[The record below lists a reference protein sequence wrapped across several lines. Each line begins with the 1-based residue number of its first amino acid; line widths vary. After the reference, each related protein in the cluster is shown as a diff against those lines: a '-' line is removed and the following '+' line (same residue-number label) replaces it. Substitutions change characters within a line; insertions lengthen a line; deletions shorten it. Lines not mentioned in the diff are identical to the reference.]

1 MVQRV
6 INRWLGW
13 PGRWLGWS
21 GRCLVPLAVS
31 VAALCAHAQEAPQLK
46 PATGAADL
54 RATYQR
60 LLRPLANNDFRRPLV
75 VESSEGAGALAGD
88 IHALMEYP
96 FATVKAAFGSA
107 ANWCDVLILHVN
119 TKYCRAEGAGLKVQ
133 MGQKT
138 PEPLDPGAQLAFT
151 FRVPSVVADYFQ
163 VELTAP
169 RGPLATHN
177 YRIRLEAIALPG
189 NQTFLHLS
197 YAYESGLAGR
207 LAMSAYLATGG
218 RGKVGFTHAGLTQDG
233 RPVYVG
239 GVLGL
244 VERNTMRYY
253 LALDAFLAAQ
263 SAPAGERFEKR
274 IDSWYSASE
283 MYAQQLH
290 DMDRATYVDMKREEY
305 RRQQAAR

>member
-1 MVQRV
+1 MMKNT
-6 INRWLGW
+6 INGW
-13 PGRWLGWS
+13 PGWPR
-21 GRCLVPLAVS
+21 RCLVWLVVAT
-31 VAALCAHAQEAPQLK
+31 AALCAHAQEAPQPK
-46 PATGAADL
+46 PAPGAADL

-60 LLRPLANNDFRRPLV
+60 LIRPLANNDFRRPLV
-75 VESSEGAGALAGD
+75 IESSEGAGALAGD

-119 TKYCRAEGAGLKVQ
+119 TKYCHAGGAGLDVQ

-138 PEPLDPGAQLAFT
+138 PEPLDRGAQLAFT
-151 FRVPSVVADYFQ
+151 FLVPPVAADYFQ

-218 RGKVGFTHAGLTQDG
+218 RGKVGFSNTGLTHDG
-233 RPVYVG
+233 RPIYVG
-239 GVLGL
+239 GLLAL

-253 LALDAFLAAQ
+253 LALDAFLGALALPAA
-263 SAPAGERFEKR
+263 ERFEKR

>member
-1 MVQRV
+1 VT
-6 INRWLGW
+6 NGWLVR
-13 PGRWLGWS
+13 PR
-21 GRCLVPLAVS
+21 RCLVLLAV
-31 VAALCAHAQEAPQLK
+31 AAAAMCAQAQEALPPK
-46 PATGAADL
+46 PAAGAADL

-60 LLRPLANNDFRRPLV
+60 LIRPLATNEFRRPLV
-75 VESSEGAGALAGD
+75 IESSEGAGALAGD

-119 TKYCRAEGAGLKVQ
+119 TKYCRAGGAGLDVQ
-133 MGQKT
+133 MGKKT
-138 PEPLDPGAQLAFT
+138 PEALDPGAQLAFT
-151 FRVPSVVADYFQ
+151 FRVPPVAADYFQ

-218 RGKVGFTHAGLTQDG
+218 RGKVGFSRAGLTQDG

-239 GVLGL
+239 GVLAL

-274 IDSWYSASE
+274 IDSWFTASE
-283 MYAQQLH
+283 MYTRQLH
-290 DMDRATYVDMKREEY
+290 DMDRATYVDMKREEN